1 MYKNSLQSLSGLCRL
16 FFYCHKGGRKIF
28 KRKGRRKKVFTKQ
41 ITKRILKQ
49 IGGEYSRLVYRY
61 VT

>member
-28 KRKGRRKKVFTKQ
+28 KRKGRRKK
-41 ITKRILKQ
+41 
-49 IGGEYSRLVYRY
+49 SVYEADNETHFKADRGR
-61 VT
+61 VQQAGL